1 MKNVLSMFY
10 EQVTRNPHKIVAEDN
25 TGVFTYNEI
34 NKYSNQLAQ
43 AMISQGIKKGD
54 FIALVLNHDINL
66 IITLLAILKSGC
78 GFVPLDPTTPIGRI
92 DEILSD
98 CKAKLLVSNEA
109 LAITV
114 NQIHP
119 TIKDLT
125 NYDSSPP
132 NITLNKEDICYCI
145 FTSGSTGKPKGV
157 IIEHL
162 SLSNL
167 IHGLEEKIFI
177 TKPSSIAAYT
187 SISFDIFIVETL
199 LPLALGIK
207 IFLIP
212 ASTKNNPRLLA
223 KFLMKNKIEA
233 LQITPSKLLQL
244 TYSMPNLFLKYLKL
258 VLIGGE
264 KLHDSFIKN
273 FKTSSAAKLFNVYGP
288 TETTVWASY
297 KEINKH
303 STITAG
309 KPLPGNSISIIKE
322 NSIAKRGEIGE
333 VCISGKNVG
342 RGYLNSANSTNKTNP
357 FILRNGNRSY
367 LTGDNGFINEEG
379 DLVVLGRTDDQ
390 VKINGYRIELDE
402 IRSCLL
408 CHPVIIN
415 CAVLLVNK
423 DERNKGIIAFI
434 QTDHPHAASSLREF
448 LLAKLPSYMIPYRIL
463 SINEIPTNTNGK
475 IDKKKLM
482 ELYEIAFKN

>member
-10 EQVTRNPHKIVAEDN
+10 DQVIRNPYKIVAEDN

-43 AMISQGIKKGD
+43 AMIFRGIKKGD
-54 FIALVLNHDINL
+54 FIAVVLNHDINL

-92 DEILSD
+92 NEILSD
-98 CKAKLLVSNEA
+98 CKAKLIVSNEK
-109 LAITV
+109 LPISM
-114 NQIHP
+114 NQINP
-119 TIKDLT
+119 TIRELKKF
-125 NYDSSPP
+125 DSSPP
-132 NITLNKEDICYCI
+132 NITINKEDICYCI
-145 FTSGSTGKPKGV
+145 FTSGSTGRPKGV

-167 IHGLEEKIFI
+167 IYGLEERIFT
-177 TKPSSIAAYT
+177 TKPFTIAAYT

-212 ASTKNNPRLLA
+212 AATKNNPRLFA
-223 KFLMKNKIEA
+223 KFLIKNKIEA

-244 TYSMPNLFLKYLKL
+244 TYSMPNLFLKDLKL

-264 KLHDSFIKN
+264 KLHGSFLKN
-273 FKTSSAAKLFNVYGP
+273 FNTSSAAKLFNVYGP

-322 NSIAKRGEIGE
+322 NSFVQKGEIGE

-342 RGYLNSANSTNKTNP
+342 RGYLNSANHTSKFNP

-367 LTGDNGFINEEG
+367 LTGDNGFINEDG

-402 IRSCLL
+402 IRSCIL
-408 CHPVIIN
+408 CHPLIIN

-423 DERNKGIIAFI
+423 DERDKGIIAFI
-434 QTDHPHAASSLREF
+434 QTNHPHITSNLREF
-448 LLAKLPSYMIPYRIL
+448 LLAKLPSYMIPYRVL
-463 SINEIPTNTNGK
+463 PINEIPINTNGK
-475 IDKKKLM
+475 IDKKKL
-482 ELYEIAFKN
+482 LEIHENSFEK